1 MKSTGKAKALRKGS
15 HCPTCNAGKLIPIV
29 YGLPGRELIEK
40 SGRGE
45 TELRGF
51 VMIQIIDENA
61 IRSNDPELNCPACN
75 SKFFRS
81 EVLDTVQENDQPI
94 GGALRLEG

>member
-1 MKSTGKAKALRKGS
+1 MENTTKSKSLRKERR
-15 HCPTCNAGKLIPIV
+15 CPTCNAGKLIHIV
-29 YGLPGRELIEK
+29 YGLPGRELIVK
-40 SGRGE
+40 SGRGK
-45 TELRGF
+45 TELGGF
-51 VMIQIIDENA
+51 VMIQIIDTNA

-81 EVLDTVQENDQPI
+81 EVLDRAQENDQPI